1 MKRLFDF
8 TSSLFAIFI
17 ASPLLIITSI
27 IIKLESK
34 GPIVFK
40 QKRPGKDN
48 EIFNIYKFRSMKAET
63 PNVATDKIDANMYI
77 TKSGRFIRKTSIDEL
92 PQLFNIIKG
101 DMSVVGPRPAL
112 YNQYELIEKRTIANV
127 NTVKPGLTGL
137 AQVMGRDDITDE
149 QKVQYDKY
157 YVENQSFILDMFIIY
172 KTIKSTITSEGV
184 KHWKYNR
191 I

>member
-8 TSSLFAIFI
+8 TSSLFAILI
-17 ASPLLIITSI
+17 ASPFLIVTSI

-40 QKRPGKDN
+40 QKRPGINNK
-48 EIFNIYKFRSMKAET
+48 IFNIYKFRSMKVET
-63 PNVATDKIDANMYI
+63 PDVATDKIDANMYI

-112 YNQYELIEKRTIANV
+112 YNQYDLIAKRTNENV
-127 NTVKPGLTGL
+127 HTAKPGLTGL
-137 AQVMGRDDITDE
+137 AQVMGRDDITDD

-157 YVENQSFILDMFIIY
+157 YVENQTFILDMFIIY
-172 KTIKSTITSEGV
+172 KTIRNTITSEGV
-184 KHWKYNR
+184 KH
-191 I
+191 

>member
-8 TSSLFAIFI
+8 FSSLFVILV
-17 ASPLLIITSI
+17 ASPILMITSI

-40 QKRPGKDN
+40 QKRPGLNNK
-48 EIFNIYKFRSMKAET
+48 IFNIYKFRSMKVET
-63 PNVATDKIDANMYI
+63 PDVATDKIDASMYI

-112 YNQYELIEKRTIANV
+112 YNQYDLIEKRTSENV
-127 NTVKPGLTGL
+127 HTVKPGLTGL
-137 AQVMGRDDITDE
+137 AQVMGRDDISDD

-157 YVENQSFILDMFIIY
+157 YVENQNFTLDMFIIY
-172 KTIKSTITSEGV
+172 KTIRNTITSEGV
-184 KHWKYNR
+184 KH
-191 I
+191 

>member
-8 TSSLFAIFI
+8 WSSLFVVLIV
-17 ASPLLIITSI
+17 SPFLIITMI
-27 IIKLESK
+27 IIKVESR
-34 GPIVFK
+34 GPVVFK
-40 QKRPGKDN
+40 QKRPGRDN
-48 EIFNIYKFRSMKAET
+48 KIFNIYKFRSMKVDT

-112 YNQYELIEKRTIANV
+112 YNQYDLIAKRTNKNIH
-127 NTVKPGLTGL
+127 TVKPGLTGL
-137 AQVMGRDDITDE
+137 AQVMGRDDITDD

-157 YVENQSFILDMFIIY
+157 YVENQTFILDMFIIY
-172 KTIKSTITSEGV
+172 KTIRNTITSEGV
-184 KHWKYNR
+184 KH
-191 I
+191 

>member
-8 TSSLFAIFI
+8 LSSLFVVLIV
-17 ASPLLIITSI
+17 SPFLIITMI
-27 IIKLESK
+27 IIKVESR
-34 GPIVFK
+34 GPVVFK
-40 QKRPGKDN
+40 QKRPGRDN
-48 EIFNIYKFRSMKAET
+48 KIFNIYKFRSMKVDT

-112 YNQYELIEKRTIANV
+112 YNQYDLIAKRTNKNIH
-127 NTVKPGLTGL
+127 TVKPGLTGL
-137 AQVMGRDDITDE
+137 AQVMGRDDITDD

-157 YVENQSFILDMFIIY
+157 YVENQTFILDMFIIY
-172 KTIKSTITSEGV
+172 KTIRNTITSEGV
-184 KHWKYNR
+184 KH
-191 I
+191 